1 MKIPKVKERVFI
13 RLLKAEDIDRA
24 AALEKENLGNEAWT
38 LEQLLTASTRDDTIY
53 LVAEKQGQIIGL
65 CGVQNIQGDG
75 EITNVSVD
83 KNMRGEGVGYKMM
96 RQLLERGRGI
106 GIVNYTMEV
115 RSSNVAAR
123 KLYEK
128 LGFKSDGKRPG
139 FYDNPKDDAEIY
151 WLRNTQSE

>member
-1 MKIPKVKERVFI
+1 
-13 RLLKAEDIDRA
+13 
-24 AALEKENLGNEAWT
+24 
-38 LEQLLTASTRDDTIY
+38 
-53 LVAEKQGQIIGL
+53 
-65 CGVQNIQGDG
+65 
-75 EITNVSVD
+75 
-83 KNMRGEGVGYKMM
+83 
-96 RQLLERGRGI
+96 
-106 GIVNYTMEV
+106 MEV